1 MGTSTSFIMDEVED
15 KGDEDDDACGEV
27 LHDEKDEEEEEDRYL
42 MFVRE
47 RGELSP

>member
-1 MGTSTSFIMDEVED
+1 MDEVED
-15 KGDEDDDACGEV
+15 KGDEDDDACEEV